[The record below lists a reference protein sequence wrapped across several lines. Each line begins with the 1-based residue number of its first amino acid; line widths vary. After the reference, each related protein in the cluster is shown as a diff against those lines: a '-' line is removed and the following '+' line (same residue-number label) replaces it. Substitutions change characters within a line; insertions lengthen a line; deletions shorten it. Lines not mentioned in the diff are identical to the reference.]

1 MNGWLA
7 AFVAVTGLA
16 VLLQASILAA
26 MYVQMRQATRKLQA
40 IATDL
45 QSKVNP
51 ILSRIQ
57 VLTEDVQPRISTMV
71 SDAAEITHLARS
83 SAQRMDRAFTEML
96 DRLRLQLVHADQILT
111 GALEAVEDAGAQF
124 RNTILGPMQSAAAL
138 IRGIQTGVEF
148 FRSARSRRRPESPAH
163 SSESQDEGLFI

>member
-1 MNGWLA
+1 MTSWLA
-7 AFVAVTGLA
+7 AFVAITGLA
-16 VLLQASILAA
+16 VLLQAVVLAA
-26 MYVQMRQATRKLQA
+26 MYFQMRQATRRIET

-45 QSKVNP
+45 QEKVNP

-57 VLTEDVQPRISTMV
+57 ILTEDVQPRISTMV

-111 GALEAVEDAGAQF
+111 GALEAVDQAGTQF
-124 RNTILGPMQSAAAL
+124 RKTVLGPMQSASAL
-138 IRGIQTGVEF
+138 IRGIQTGLEF
-148 FRSARSRRRPESPAH
+148 FRSSRRSRPESSAAPH
-163 SSESQDEGLFI
+163 EPQDEGLFI